1 MFSLLNGHVVNYGQH
16 RTRRSFSRIK
26 EILPLPNLTD
36 VQTESYKWFLDE
48 GVKEVFD
55 DILPI
60 SDASG
65 RLTLEYVDY
74 KLQEPKY
81 TVDESRKHD
90 ATYSAPMHVTLKLTN
105 HETGEIKTQD
115 VFFGD
120 LPLMTKSGSFIVN
133 GAERVIVSQLVRSPG
148 VYYSG
153 EFDKNGRQIFGT
165 TVIPNR
171 GAWLE
176 FETDAKNISY
186 VRVDR
191 TRKLPL
197 SVLVR
202 ALGFGSDSEIKEIFG
217 DSDTLDL
224 TLDKD
229 VHKNPADSR
238 VAEALK
244 DIYDRLRP
252 GEPKTTDSSRSL
264 LVSRFFDPRRYD
276 LAAVGRYKVNKK
288 LSLKN
293 RLLGYTLAETLA
305 DPDTGEVLAAKG
317 TVVNNEVMDVLK
329 DYLDRDDFKTVTYTP
344 SDEGAIP
351 EPVTVQ
357 EIKVFSREIPDRE
370 IKLIS
375 NGHIAED
382 VKCITPAD
390 IIASVNYFL
399 ELQEGVG
406 NIDDIDH
413 LGNRRIRRVGELLQ
427 NQMRIGL
434 ARMERVVRERMSI
447 QDAATVTPQQLIN
460 IRPIVGS
467 IKEFFGSSQLSQFMD
482 QNNPLGELTHKRRM
496 SALGPGGLSRDRAGY
511 EVRDVHY
518 THYGRLCPIET
529 PEGPNIGLINSM
541 ATYAIINK
549 YGFLETPYRRV
560 SWATHKVTDK
570 IDYLTADV
578 EDNYIIAGANTPLN
592 EDGSFVDDVILC
604 RHREDNVEVS
614 PDRIDYIDV
623 IPKQVVSVTSAC
635 IPFLENDDSNR
646 ALMGA
651 NHQRQAVPLINPH
664 GPLVATGMEYRAGHD
679 SGDALLA
686 EADGEVEYV
695 DANEIRVRREDQTLD
710 TYTLEKYRRSNATK
724 NYNQTPNVK
733 RGDKVVDG
741 QVIANGPSM
750 ADGELALGQ
759 NPVIAFTTWN
769 MYNFEDAIMLSERLV
784 KEDVYTSIHI
794 EDYDSE
800 ARDTKLGP
808 EEITREIPNVGED
821 ALKDLDENGIIRIGA
836 EVHDGDILVGKV
848 TPKGITELSAEERLL
863 HAIFGEKAREVRDTS
878 LKVPHGG
885 GGVVQDVQVFTREA
899 GDELAPGVNT
909 LVRVYIVQKRKI
921 QVGDK
926 MSGRHGNKG
935 TVALVA
941 PVEDM
946 PYLPDG
952 TPVDICLNPM
962 GVPSRMNIGQLLE
975 IHLGRAAR
983 ALGIHVATPVF
994 DGASEDDVWD
1004 FVREAGVDSDG
1015 KTVLYDGRTGEPF
1028 HNRVSV
1034 GVMYYL
1040 KLTHMVDDKIHARSI
1055 GPYSLV
1061 TQQPLGGKAQF
1072 GGQRFGE
1079 MEVWALE
1086 AYGAAYTLQEILTY
1100 KSDDVVGRVK
1110 AYEAI
1115 VKGERITKPGVP
1127 ESFRVLVKELQS
1139 LGLDLRVLDSDE
1151 NEVELRDMDE
1161 DSNEHVN
1168 IDALSRLAE
1177 AQEKKKLAEEE
1188 AEIAAEAEAEGS
1200 AEEDAAAAEAEA
1212 DANEAETADDDK
1224 ASK

>member
-1 MFSLLNGHVVNYGQH
+1 MQERMFAVLGHTVNYGSH

-26 EILPLPNLTD
+26 EVLKLPNLTD
-36 VQTESYKWFLDE
+36 VQTQSYKWFLDE
-48 GVKEVFD
+48 GIREMFD
-55 DILPI
+55 DIMPI
-60 SDASG
+60 SDFSG
-65 RLTLEYVDY
+65 KLSLEFVDY
-74 KLQEPKY
+74 KLLKPKY
-81 TVDESRKHD
+81 TLEEARDHD
-90 ATYSAPMHVTLKLTN
+90 ANYAAPLHVTLKLTN

-120 LPLMTKSGSFIVN
+120 FPLMTDSGTFVIN

-148 VYYSG
+148 VYYNSD
-153 EFDKNGRQIFGT
+153 FDKNGRAIYGA

-176 FETDAKNISY
+176 YETDAKNLAY
-186 VRVDR
+186 VRIDR

-197 SVLVR
+197 SILIR
-202 ALGFGSDSEIKEIFG
+202 ALGFGSDSEILDMFG
-217 DSDTLDL
+217 DIDSLKF

-229 VHKNPADSR
+229 LHKNPADSR

-244 DIYDRLRP
+244 DIYERLRP

-264 LVSRFFDPRRYD
+264 LYARFFDPRRYD
-276 LAAVGRYKVNKK
+276 LAPVGRYKINKK

-293 RLLGYTLAETLA
+293 RLLKQTLAETLA
-305 DPDTGEVLAAKG
+305 DPDTGEIIAKKG
-317 TVVNNEVMDVLK
+317 TVVTHEVMEKLSP
-329 DYLDRDDFKTVTYTP
+329 YLDRDDFKMVTYEP
-344 SDEGAIP
+344 SDEAVVP
-351 EPVTVQ
+351 EPITVQ
-357 EIKVFSREIPDRE
+357 EIKVYSKNDPEKE
-370 IKLIS
+370 VKLMS
-375 NGHIAED
+375 NGHIADD
-382 VKCITPAD
+382 VKHLTPAD
-390 IIASVNYFL
+390 VLSSINYFFN
-399 ELQEGVG
+399 LQEGIG
-406 NIDDIDH
+406 TTDDIDH

-427 NQMRIGL
+427 NQFRIGL
-434 ARMERVVRERMSI
+434 ARMERVVRERMST
-447 QDAATVTPQQLIN
+447 QDIDTVTPQQLIN
-460 IRPIVGS
+460 IRPVVAS
-467 IKEFFGSSQLSQFMD
+467 VKEFFGSSQLSQFMD

-529 PEGPNIGLINSM
+529 PEGPNIGLINSL
-541 ATYAIINK
+541 ATYAVVNK
-549 YGFLETPYRRV
+549 YGFIETPYRRV
-560 SWATHKVTDK
+560 SWTDHKVTDK
-570 IDYLTADV
+570 IDYLTADE
-578 EDNYIIAGANTPLN
+578 EDNYIIASANSPIN
-592 EDGSFVDDVILC
+592 EDGSFKDDIVLA
-604 RHREDNVEVS
+604 RHKEDNVEVS
-614 PDRIDYIDV
+614 PDKVDYMDV

-664 GPLVATGMEYRAGHD
+664 APLVGTGMEYRAAHD

-686 EADGEVEYV
+686 KAPGVVEYV
-695 DANEIRVRREDQTLD
+695 DANEIRVRRDDKTLD
-710 TYTLEKYRRSNATK
+710 KYVLEKYRRSNATK
-724 NYNQTPNVK
+724 NYNQTPNVNK
-733 RGDKVVDG
+733 GERVVAG
-741 QVIANGPSM
+741 EVIADGPAM
-750 ADGELALGQ
+750 DKGELSVGQ
-759 NPVIAFTTWN
+759 NPIIAFTTWD
-769 MYNFEDAIMLSERLV
+769 MYNFEDAVMISEKLV
-784 KEDVYTSIHI
+784 KDDVYTSIHI
-794 EDYDSE
+794 EDYESE

-821 ALKDLDENGIIRIGA
+821 ALKDLDEEGIVRIGA
-836 EVHDGDILVGKV
+836 EVKDGDILVGKV
-848 TPKGITELSAEERLL
+848 TPKGVTELSAEERLL

-878 LKVPHGG
+878 LRVPHGG
-885 GGVVQDVQVFTREA
+885 GGIVQNVQVFTREA
-899 GDELAPGVNT
+899 GDELAPGVNKM
-909 LVRVYIVQKRKI
+909 VRVYIVQKRKI

-926 MSGRHGNKG
+926 VSGRHGNKG
-935 TVALVA
+935 TIALVC
-941 PVEDM
+941 PEEDM

-952 TPVDICLNPM
+952 RPVDICLNPM
-962 GVPSRMNIGQLLE
+962 GVPSRMNIGQVLE
-975 IHLGRAAR
+975 LHLGMAAKH
-983 ALGIHVATPVF
+983 LGIHVATPVF
-994 DGASEDDVWD
+994 DGATEDDMWD
-1004 FVREAGVDSDG
+1004 LVREAGLGKDG

-1115 VKGERITKPGVP
+1115 VKGEKIPKPGVP

-1139 LGLDLRVLDSDE
+1139 LGLDINVLDL
-1151 NEVELRDMDE
+1151 NHHEVDLRDME
-1161 DSNEHVN
+1161 DANEHLN
-1168 IDALSRLAE
+1168 IDTLSKMAE
-1177 AQEKKKLAEEE
+1177 QQEKKKLAEE
-1188 AEIAAEAEAEGS
+1188 AAKN
-1200 AEEDAAAAEAEA
+1200 EDQAHSVV
-1212 DANEAETADDDK
+1212 DSSSDDK
-1224 ASK
+1224 LSK